1 MSEVMINREHK
12 DRLFRLLF
20 GHEKNKI
27 NLLSLYNAINHT
39 NYVNPEELEITTMDD
54 CIYMKMKNDVSVLLY
69 QVLALYEQ
77 QSSWNPNMP
86 LRGFFYFSHLYEKYI
101 AVHELN
107 IYGKKLIKIPTPQYI
122 VFYNGT
128 DMEFDEETLRLSD
141 AFDNPVDI
149 GGFEW
154 TATVKNINLGHN
166 SELLE
171 SCKVLKQY
179 AQFVDK
185 IRCYRRELGDI
196 KKAAD
201 ITIQECIKEGILAEF
216 LIAHRAEVYDVIL
229 TEYDEEFVMNALREE
244 CREEGLEEGRVEGR
258 AEGRAEEREV
268 GLRNLI
274 ETIQELKVSKEDAV
288 QKVQIRYQLN
298 RTDAEEQVEQ
308 YWK

>member
-1 MSEVMINREHK
+1 
-12 DRLFRLLF
+12 
-20 GHEKNKI
+20 
-27 NLLSLYNAINHT
+27 
-39 NYVNPEELEITTMDD
+39 
-54 CIYMKMKNDVSVLLY
+54 
-69 QVLALYEQ
+69 
-77 QSSWNPNMP
+77 
-86 LRGFFYFSHLYEKYI
+86 
-101 AVHELN
+101 
-107 IYGKKLIKIPTPQYI
+107 
-122 VFYNGT
+122 
-128 DMEFDEETLRLSD
+128 MES
-141 AFDNPVDI
+141 
-149 GGFEW
+149 
-154 TATVKNINLGHN
+154 
-166 SELLE
+166 
-171 SCKVLKQY
+171 QY

-185 IRCYRRELGDI
+185 IRCYRKELGDI

-216 LIAHRAEVYDVIL
+216 LITHRAEVYDVIL

-298 RTDAEEQVEQ
+298 RKDAEEKVEQ

>member
-1 MSEVMINREHK
+1 
-12 DRLFRLLF
+12 
-20 GHEKNKI
+20 
-27 NLLSLYNAINHT
+27 
-39 NYVNPEELEITTMDD
+39 
-54 CIYMKMKNDVSVLLY
+54 
-69 QVLALYEQ
+69 
-77 QSSWNPNMP
+77 
-86 LRGFFYFSHLYEKYI
+86 
-101 AVHELN
+101 
-107 IYGKKLIKIPTPQYI
+107 
-122 VFYNGT
+122 
-128 DMEFDEETLRLSD
+128 MES
-141 AFDNPVDI
+141 
-149 GGFEW
+149 
-154 TATVKNINLGHN
+154 
-166 SELLE
+166 
-171 SCKVLKQY
+171 QY

-244 CREEGLEEGRVEGR
+244 CREEGLAEGR

-298 RTDAEEQVEQ
+298 RQDAEEKVEQ